1 MTVLFNQQQ
10 IEKRIEEI
18 ATQIFNRHKSEKKP
32 IILICVLNGG
42 FMFYSELVKLNEA
55 TELEDAFEVDFYP
68 HVILSHKGKTK
79 AYQGL
84 IPIKELYDSII

>member
-1 MTVLFNQQQ
+1 MNKQLLTETLQKENTVVLFYADWCGGC
-10 IEKRIEEI
+10 KVAMPMVEEI
-18 ATQIFNRHKSEKKP
+18 TNKLKFK
-32 IILICVLNGG
+32 
-42 FMFYSELVKLNEA
+42 LVKLNEA
-55 TELEDAFEVDFYP
+55 TDLEEAFEVDFYP

>member
-1 MTVLFNQQQ
+1 MNKQLLTETLQKENTVVLFYADWCGGC
-10 IEKRIEEI
+10 KVAMSMVEEI
-18 ATQIFNRHKSEKKP
+18 ADKLKFK
-32 IILICVLNGG
+32 
-42 FMFYSELVKLNEA
+42 LVKLNEA
-55 TELEDAFEVDFYP
+55 TELEHAFEVDFYP